1 MNHDVTPQSTGNQG
15 RSRARNDTAPSK
27 ATRVKL
33 TWRPVVAGVLEI
45 MASTPYFLASLTF
58 FLFPARMK
66 DADTYM
72 TGATTPGVAE
82 VWAPVGL
89 VMWLPFALPLA
100 VGGACALVRKGWDL
114 AFLGPIVPLFL
125 TVLSVLWGNI
135 ALTAFG
141 SLFASAG
148 SRQWRCGG
156 RSWPLS
162 SP

>member
-1 MNHDVTPQSTGNQG
+1 
-15 RSRARNDTAPSK
+15 
-27 ATRVKL
+27 
-33 TWRPVVAGVLEI
+33 
-45 MASTPYFLASLTF
+45 
-58 FLFPARMK
+58 
-66 DADTYM
+66 
-72 TGATTPGVAE
+72 
-82 VWAPVGL
+82 
-89 VMWLPFALPLA
+89 MWLPFALPLA